1 MWASS
6 NGRTAD
12 CGSANLGSSPSAH
25 LTGCSS
31 AWFRALRS
39 GRRGRES
46 ESRHPDQHFLRGVGE
61 HGCPRQT
68 GGLEIAGSNPAVPSP
83 LSSTG
88 ERQLDMLVTEAQ
100 LLQRAP
106 RRRSTMVMR
115 YLGKVETAGPNPAAG
130 SAIIAFLIYLLL

>member
-31 AWFRALRS
+31 AWSRALRS

-83 LSSTG
+83 RSLTV
-88 ERQLDMLVTEAQ
+88 ECMLDTHVTQ
-100 LLQRAP
+100 VRLLPWAP
-106 RRRSTMVMR
+106 RRRSTAVVH
-115 YLGKVETAGPNPAAG
+115 LFGKEETAGSIPAAG
-130 SAIIAFLIYLLL
+130 STIIAFLIYLLL